1 MWVKM
6 REFEAGR
13 FERNSRGKRSKNER
27 GRWRS

>member
-27 GRWRS
+27 GESL